1 MKIQETILLFCL
13 AALGVILTL
22 DLQKPVLLGFQKD
35 FLASDVYAR
44 CVALALSGV
53 SLAALICLL
62 LGRLKAASPA
72 PGWAIVLAKGF
83 LISMLYLIGVMYI
96 GFFVSSF
103 FYLFTLVLL
112 FGGWD
117 LKASGAAAI
126 YALAVT
132 ASAKILFSV
141 FKVYLPDA
149 LLF

>member
-1 MKIQETILLFCL
+1 MKIQETIVLLCL
-13 AALGVILTL
+13 AALGVLLTL

-53 SLAALICLL
+53 SLAGLACLL
-62 LGRLKAASPA
+62 LGKLKTSSPA
-72 PGWAIVLAKGF
+72 PGWGVVLAKGF
-83 LISMLYLIGVMYI
+83 SISLLYLLGVMYI

-103 FYLFTLVLL
+103 FYLFALVLL

-117 LKASGAAAI
+117 LKASGAAAV
-126 YALAVT
+126 YALLVT
-132 ASAKILFSV
+132 GSAKILFSV